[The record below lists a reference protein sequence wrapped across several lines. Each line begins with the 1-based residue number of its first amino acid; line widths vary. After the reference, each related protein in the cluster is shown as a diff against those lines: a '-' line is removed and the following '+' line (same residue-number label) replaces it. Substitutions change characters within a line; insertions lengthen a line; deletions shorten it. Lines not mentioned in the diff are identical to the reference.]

1 MADLR
6 NPAEV
11 EALVGAV
18 VDQATAGL
26 SAAAT
31 DADERRAD
39 LAAARK
45 RTGNRRRTDEIKAA
59 IEAEDVLAA
68 DARALAK
75 RTAALQQDMAD
86 DLQKLVALTLAPGEG

>member
-1 MADLR
+1 MADLT

-18 VDQATAGL
+18 VDQTKAALT
-26 SAAAT
+26 AAAD
-31 DADERRAD
+31 DAATRRDD

-45 RTGNRRRTDEIKAA
+45 PGNRGRTDQIRAA

-68 DARALAK
+68 DALALAT
-75 RTAALQQDMAD
+75 RAGQLQQDMAG
-86 DLQKLVALTLAPGEG
+86 DLQKLVSLTLEGA

>member
-1 MADLR
+1 MADLT

-18 VDQATAGL
+18 VDQARAGL
-26 SAAAT
+26 TAAAT
-31 DADERRAD
+31 DAASRSDD

-45 RTGNRRRTDEIKAA
+45 PGNRGRTSEIKAA
-59 IEAEDVLAA
+59 IEAEDVLSA

-75 RTAALQQDMAD
+75 RTTAVRQNMVD
-86 DLQKLVALTLAPGEG
+86 DLQKLVALTLPED